1 MVKIAPSILAADF
14 TKLAEEITAI
24 EKAGADII
32 HLDVMDGHFV
42 PNLTFGL
49 PIIKQIRKITDLPF
63 DVHLMVTNPED
74 FFKPLAEIG
83 VQYIS
88 FHPETVYHAHRQINL
103 IKEYG
108 IKAGIVLNPGTS
120 LSYVDSLIQEVDF
133 ILLMSV
139 NPGFGGQKFITS
151 TFSKLTKLEELR
163 EKHNPQM
170 LIEIDGGVNNLNA
183 HDLVA
188 GGADMLVAGSYVFNG
203 NYREQINSLR
213 E

>member
-183 HDLVA
+183 RDLVA